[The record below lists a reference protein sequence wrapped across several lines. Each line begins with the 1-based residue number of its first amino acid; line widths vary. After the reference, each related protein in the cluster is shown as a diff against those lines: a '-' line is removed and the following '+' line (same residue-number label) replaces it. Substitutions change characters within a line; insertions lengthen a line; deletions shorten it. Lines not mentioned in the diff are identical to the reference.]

1 MRLDH
6 LLSRE
11 KAEAERWTP
20 KPRSIDWLT
29 PVVIKK
35 LQRSKTER
43 QRTFEKELSCSL
55 QRAKNS
61 VSSSRLAELALST
74 RTLTTAQ
81 QRNKIQERPVKG
93 KTILLELVSGSRT
106 TRNQATKSTGWMPW
120 HHTPKKDVASCEK
133 LRGAASRHRS
143 VDIRMGEPGS
153 RRGCHRKMNP

>member
-20 KPRSIDWLT
+20 KPRSIRMRNHSD
-29 PVVIKK
+29 IKK

-43 QRTFEKELSCSL
+43 QRTFEKKSSCTL
-55 QRAKNS
+55 QRAKKLCI
-61 VSSSRLAELALST
+61 VFKARRARLEHAHLDNC
-74 RTLTTAQ
+74 TAK
-81 QRNKIQERPVKG
+81 RKDSG
-93 KTILLELVSGSRT
+93 KDQLKVTILLRLVSGSRT

-120 HHTPKKDVASCEK
+120 HHTPTKDVASCEK

-143 VDIRMGEPGS
+143 VDIRMGKPG
-153 RRGCHRKMNP
+153 R

>member
-20 KPRSIDWLT
+20 KPRSIDRIK

-55 QRAKNS
+55 QRAKLCIVFKAREAPS
-61 VSSSRLAELALST
+61 M

-120 HHTPKKDVASCEK
+120 HHTPTKDVASCDK

-143 VDIRMGEPGS
+143 VDIRMGKPG
-153 RRGCHRKMNP
+153 R

>member
-20 KPRSIDWLT
+20 KPRSIDRIT
-29 PVVIKK
+29 PVVIKSFK
-35 LQRSKTER
+35 EANGTSTNVR
-43 QRTFEKELSCSL
+43 KELSCSL
-55 QRAKNS
+55 QRAKLCI
-61 VSSSRLAELALST
+61 VFKAREAPST

-93 KTILLELVSGSRT
+93 KTILLKLVSGSRT

-120 HHTPKKDVASCEK
+120 HHTPTKDVASCEK

-143 VDIRMGEPGS
+143 VDIRMGKPG
-153 RRGCHRKMNP
+153 RRRTCHRKMNP